1 MKTTTTQKGF
11 HYARTAAMTLPSLGL
26 TVFAAMA
33 SIFAASADT
42 YTWVGGAGA
51 WDGSSLNWTNSAGIA
66 VAWENGKDAL
76 FPATSGSSSVT
87 VTPSG
92 TPVVNDA
99 TFYGKYTLSDP
110 IAVTGKLTSL
120 GTSLTI
126 LKCLAGESVRLGGSA
141 SSPIYLAKEGTP
153 SLKTLFLE
161 DSVTVIPSGLNAL
174 GANPSSPA
182 TNIVVQGESPSL
194 IANGNITMGA
204 NRIVRIASGSAFCLG
219 AVSAK
224 TLMASGPIVA
234 DSSPGL
240 DFSTN
245 TVVTIPSDRPGMVVF
260 SPGAN
265 VTNDIGR
272 LEVRRDL
279 KIASGVTRLGSATKT
294 TGDNNG
300 TPLLLVVGNNDSD
313 IGDRGNLVIDGAT
326 LYSSQERYVDI
337 RYCGQVVVTNGG
349 KVLMPNVEWL
359 NGFKSSATSLVVAN
373 GGVFE
378 VATLRVS
385 DSGVNK
391 TAEVH
396 IDEGGT
402 IRASMLYMYKQSKA
416 IFTFNGGTFQS
427 TRTANGGSGLFGGKA
442 ENWPDV
448 SFRIGEKGAIF
459 NASNG
464 IDIKWERPLESGAA
478 SDGGLTVLGADRTV
492 GVTFSGAALANSYNG
507 PTVVSNAVIRFAG
520 TCTLTGEWE
529 FKGDSTGCGL
539 LSVAAGQDISGI
551 KLKSASTAMLNPDA
565 APRFYKILDAP
576 DGYVGRFQLESGFPS
591 DKWSVSYMPT
601 AAYLSPVRATTIV
614 IR

>member
-26 TVFAAMA
+26 TVIAAMA
-33 SIFAASADT
+33 LTFAASADT
-42 YTWVGGAGA
+42 YTWTGGAGT
-51 WDGSSLNWTNSAGIA
+51 WDDSSLNWTNSVGDA

-87 VTPSG
+87 ITPSG
-92 TPVVNDA
+92 TPVANDA
-99 TFYGKYTLSDP
+99 IFYGKYTLSQP
-110 IAVTGKLTSL
+110 FSVTGKLTSL
-120 GTSLTI
+120 GPSLTI
-126 LKCLAGESVRLGGSA
+126 SKCLAGESVRLGGTA
-141 SSPIYLAKEGTP
+141 SSSLYLAKDGTP

-161 DSVTVIPSGLNAL
+161 DSITVFPSGLNSL
-174 GANPSSPA
+174 GVNPSSPA

-204 NRIVRIASGSAFCLG
+204 NRIVRIVSGSSFGIG
-219 AVSAK
+219 AVSEK
-224 TLMASGPIVA
+224 TLTINGQIVA
-234 DSSPGL
+234 DPSTGL

-265 VTNDIGR
+265 ITNDIGR

-294 TGDNNG
+294 TGDSNG
-300 TPLLLVVGNNDSD
+300 TPLLLVVGDNSSD
-313 IGDRGNLVIDGAT
+313 IGDRGNLVIDKAT
-326 LYSSQERYVDI
+326 LYSPQERYVDI

-349 KVLMPNVEWL
+349 KVLMPKVEWL
-359 NGFKSSATSLVVAN
+359 NGFKSSATSLVVTE
-373 GGVFE
+373 GGVFD

-385 DSGVNK
+385 DSGANR

-396 IDEGGT
+396 LDDGGT

-416 IFTFNGGTFQS
+416 VFTFNGGTFQS
-427 TRTANGGSGLFGGKA
+427 TRTANGGSGLFGGKT
-442 ENWPDV
+442 ENWQDV
-448 SFRIGEKGAIF
+448 SFQIGEKGAILD
-459 NASNG
+459 ASNG

-478 SDGGLTVLGADRTV
+478 NDGGLTVLGADCTV
-492 GVTFSGAALANSYNG
+492 GVTFSGAALANSYTG
-507 PTVVSNAVIRFAG
+507 PTVVSNAVIRFVG
-520 TCTLTGEWE
+520 TCTISGEWE
-529 FKGDSTGCGL
+529 FMGDYSGCGL

-551 KLKSASTAMLNPDA
+551 TLKSASSAMLNPDA
-565 APRFYKILDAP
+565 TSRFYKILDAP
-576 DGYVGRFQLESGFPS
+576 DGYVGRFRLESGFPS
-591 DKWSVSYMPT
+591 DKWSVSYTPT
-601 AAYLSPVRATTIV
+601 AAYLSPVRATRIE